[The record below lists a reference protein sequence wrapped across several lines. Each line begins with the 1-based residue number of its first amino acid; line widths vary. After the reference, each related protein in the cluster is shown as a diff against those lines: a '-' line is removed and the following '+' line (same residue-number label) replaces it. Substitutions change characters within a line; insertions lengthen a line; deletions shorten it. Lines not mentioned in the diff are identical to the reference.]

1 MTLGE
6 EVSRRIA
13 GYRPRMP
20 AHVWVRVGPQVR
32 AVVAAARP
40 ATPDQARQAMHALA
54 RLASWADAGGIPP
67 EPDLWLRTETIDAF
81 VLAGCASRSP
91 RSAVTYRSMLRRL
104 RDALVWVRRGE
115 APPVRMAVPTPRIAP
130 YDIGEMSE
138 LRCWARLLPGQR
150 RADALGL
157 LALGAGCG
165 LAPGEIVAARGTD
178 FRVTGN
184 GAVVFDP
191 PGRGRPLAC
200 RADWE
205 DELAELVAEAGPLP
219 LFRPG
224 RTTAASRNLIGNWCT
239 RTRTDRRLPRLSTRR
254 LRATWIVDL
263 LTDRIDHAVI
273 AEAAGMA
280 SPAALAAYHRF
291 VPELGETE
299 ALALLRGHR
308 P

>member
-13 GYRPRMP
+13 TYRPRMP
-20 AHVWVRVGPQVR
+20 AHVWTRVGPQVR
-32 AVVAAARP
+32 TVVAAARP
-40 ATPDQARQAMHALA
+40 TTPDQARQAMHALA
-54 RLASWADAGGIPP
+54 RLAAWADAGGLPP
-67 EPDLWLRTETIDAF
+67 EPDVWLRTETIDAF
-81 VLAGCASRSP
+81 VLARVP

-104 RDALVWVRRGE
+104 REALVWVRRGE
-115 APPVRMAVPTPRIAP
+115 APPVRMSAPTPRLAP
-130 YDIGEMSE
+130 YDIAEMCE
-138 LRCWARLLPGQR
+138 LLCWARLLPGQGK
-150 RADALGL
+150 ADALAL

-165 LAPGEIVAARGTD
+165 LVPREIVAARGTD

-200 RADWE
+200 RASWE
-205 DELAELVAEAGPLP
+205 EELAELVDQAGPLP
-219 LFRPG
+219 LFRPQ
-224 RTTAASRNLIGNWCT
+224 RTVAASRNLICNWCA
-239 RTRTDRRLPRLSTRR
+239 RTRTDRHLPNLSTRR

-273 AEAAGMA
+273 AEAAGMT

-291 VPELGETE
+291 VPELGATE